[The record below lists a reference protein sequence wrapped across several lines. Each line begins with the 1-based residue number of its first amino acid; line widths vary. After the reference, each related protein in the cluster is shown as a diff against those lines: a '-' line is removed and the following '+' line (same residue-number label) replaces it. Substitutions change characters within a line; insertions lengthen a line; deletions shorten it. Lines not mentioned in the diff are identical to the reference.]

1 MTMSELKKYTI
12 TLNGSKYPIT
22 AEDSEEYIR
31 KIEFYLNSRIE
42 KAKDKSGMLYSD
54 TITLAILSIDLA
66 DTLFKTQ
73 EQLSALKA
81 DSKQLLEQFDKLSEN
96 YDSAMAQIK
105 SLEEQLASLKEKNL
119 ILKLGGRVD

>member
-1 MTMSELKKYTI
+1 MGELKKYTI

-42 KAKDKSGMLYSD
+42 KSKDKSGMLYSD
-54 TITLAILSIDLA
+54 AITLAILSIDVA

-73 EQLSALKA
+73 EQLSSLKA
-81 DSKQLLEQFDKLSEN
+81 DSKQLIEQFDKLSGE
-96 YDSAMAQIK
+96 YDSAMSEIK
-105 SLEEQLASLKEKNL
+105 SLEDQIAKLREKII
-119 ILKLGGRVD
+119 ILKMGGKVD